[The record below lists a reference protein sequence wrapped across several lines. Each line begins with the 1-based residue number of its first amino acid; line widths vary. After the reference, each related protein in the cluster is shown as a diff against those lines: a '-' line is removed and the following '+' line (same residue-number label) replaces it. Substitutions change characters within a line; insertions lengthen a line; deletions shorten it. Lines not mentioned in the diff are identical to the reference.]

1 MALPKT
7 TNIIITLVSKCIP
20 SRSRLMVIEWMLSST
35 VAGIIVD
42 GLYKLTAKEKIRT
55 VREFF
60 QENESRIGYI
70 ASFLEDEKSKAAYR
84 SLIHYRY
91 CRKRSNVSP
100 FKDKWKTM
108 YLDQE
113 LITPSESE
121 VFIDCGAYTGE
132 TSLLFHE
139 YCLAAGRPA
148 PQCILFEPDAH
159 NRMQLTKNLSKF
171 VNKPI
176 VFPMGLWREAGNL
189 NFSSVDISSK
199 IYSAGPESI
208 AVDSLDHIL
217 ETAMIP
223 SVTYIK
229 IDVEGADLDVLYGAR
244 RTIQKYRPRIAIAIY
259 HTDEHMLAI
268 PETIHEMCPEYRFFI
283 RHYTSTERDTVL
295 YCLP

>member
-1 MALPKT
+1 MALPQI
-7 TNIIITLVSKCIP
+7 TNIIITLITKCLP
-20 SRSRLMVIEWMLSST
+20 SRLHERVSVWICTSNT
-35 VAGIIVD
+35 TGIIAD
-42 GLYKLTAKEKIRT
+42 GLYKLTAKDKIRT

-60 QENESRIGYI
+60 QENESRIEYV
-70 ASFLEDEKSKAAYR
+70 ASFLEDRKSKTVYR
-84 SLIHYRY
+84 SLIRYRY

-100 FKDKWKTM
+100 FMDKWKTM
-108 YLDQE
+108 YLDKE

-132 TSLLFHE
+132 SSLYFQE

-148 PQCILFEPDAH
+148 PQCILFEPDAQ
-159 NRMQLTKNLSKF
+159 NRIQLNRNLSKF
-171 VNKPI
+171 VNKPV
-176 VFPMGLWREAGNL
+176 VFSMGLWREAGNL
-189 NFSSVDISSK
+189 NFSSLAFSSK
-199 IYSAGPESI
+199 IYSEGPKSI

-217 ETAMIP
+217 ETAITP
-223 SVTYIK
+223 PVTYIK

-244 RTIQKYRPRIAIAIY
+244 QTIQKYRPRIAIAIY

-283 RHYTSTERDTVL
+283 RHYTSTERDMIL